1 MRVLVIFGHLNIF
14 HEMTAEIE
22 VKCMAVLY
30 LSPDM
35 YLFYKTTNH
44 YRLQYSSTKGN
55 HLSLQNTKLIDFILL
70 RNLYHT
76 FLLCSCPVLALFF
89 PRFALCWSMETCI
102 LLERAFQPIYINT
115 FCGKFKCV
123 ACLIV
128 AWVTCTAWVARSCF
142 ELNWSHCSDLE
153 WVLWQC
159 GSGTGW
165 VEI

>member
-44 YRLQYSSTKGN
+44 YRLQYSSTNGN
-55 HLSLQNTKLIDFILL
+55 HLSLQNTKLTDFILL

-76 FLLCSCPVLALFF
+76 FLLCSFPVLLCVGAWKPVYFCKGLFS
-89 PRFALCWSMETCI
+89 LY
-102 LLERAFQPIYINT
+102 IYCHI
-115 FCGKFKCV
+115 
-123 ACLIV
+123 
-128 AWVTCTAWVARSCF
+128 
-142 ELNWSHCSDLE
+142 
-153 WVLWQC
+153 LWQAQLC
-159 GSGTGW
+159 CLFDCCVYCLSCSKLL
-165 VEI
+165 